1 MKCFATTKLCRV
13 DKMQQNSFRS
23 FLRPPPPQHTHTQ
36 RNSRASNIHIFKNE
50 MHYADKDNVR
60 KSNLEIND
68 LSTVK
73 RVDYHLQLIFVSGEK
88 LMG

>member
-1 MKCFATTKLCRV
+1 MK
-13 DKMQQNSFRS
+13 
-23 FLRPPPPQHTHTQ
+23 
-36 RNSRASNIHIFKNE
+36 
-50 MHYADKDNVR
+50 HYADKENVT

>member
-1 MKCFATTKLCRV
+1 MKCFVTTKLCRV

-23 FLRPPPPQHTHTQ
+23 FLPPPPTHTLKEIQ
-36 RNSRASNIHIFKNE
+36 GPLTYIYLK
-50 MHYADKDNVR
+50 MKHYADKENVT

-68 LSTVK
+68 LSTVT